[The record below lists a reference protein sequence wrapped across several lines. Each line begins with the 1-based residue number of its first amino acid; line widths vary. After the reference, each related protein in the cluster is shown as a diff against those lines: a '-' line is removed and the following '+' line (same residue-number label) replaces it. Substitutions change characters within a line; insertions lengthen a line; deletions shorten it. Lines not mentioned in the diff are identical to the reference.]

1 MNPNSDAVSNTAS
14 PHSRPSLAAP
24 FWDEPVVEIEITGR
38 FPRWL
43 PAAFQI
49 VRHILVALPWH
60 LAAAGLAAHLAFVTA
75 GGGR

>member
-1 MNPNSDAVSNTAS
+1 MKPNTDAVSNAAS
-14 PHSRPSLAAP
+14 PQSRPPSAGH

-38 FPRWL
+38 IPRWL
-43 PAAFQI
+43 PAALQI